1 MVTQTRNI
9 ITAVGNLAGVIGRSI
24 PAGLHPSRGP
34 RVCARRVKSPLSPLE
49 QTPARQAPH
58 QLADHRHHPE
68 IHNRTPARSDT
79 PPVVRDNYQRTLTPA
94 LGAS

>member
-58 QLADHRHHPE
+58 QLADHRHHPRDPQPDTRPQR
-68 IHNRTPARSDT
+68 HAARS
-79 PPVVRDNYQRTLTPA
+79 A
-94 LGAS
+94 